1 MIHLLSLL
9 SLLILSI
16 SAYDWTAVKQVVNQ
30 YYGNGAFPG
39 AVLRVAN

>member
-1 MIHLLSLL
+1 MVHLLSLF

-30 YYGNGAFPG
+30 FYANGAFPG